1 MDALPQRWYFSAMS
15 AAPQIPAFQLYGED
29 VAFPDI
35 LHMEQIRDR
44 AAGLDWVIKPHR
56 HTHLFQIFVLLSG
69 QISFQADGAHDGL
82 VPPVALCLPP
92 GAVHGFRFS
101 SDTEG
106 WVISLPVQHYPD
118 FFGTGAELAGALAAP
133 RVMAVPADMGQSVA
147 ALHEV
152 WLGQG
157 RLRRMQLRARLA
169 LILAE
174 MLHDLPRAA
183 DGGAVA
189 TDERLARFQDVIASH
204 ASGHFP
210 VSWYA
215 AQLGMSERNLARLCK
230 AQTGLSP
237 QALIEA
243 HLMREASRLLAYT
256 QMSAQSVAHALGFED
271 ASYFS
276 RRFRSFAGLSPR
288 AYRQRLE
295 QP

>member
-1 MDALPQRWYFSAMS
+1 MSAM
-15 AAPQIPAFQLYGED
+15 PQIPAFQLYGED

-56 HTHLFQIFVLLSG
+56 HTHLFQIFLLLSG
-69 QISFQADGAHDGL
+69 SIRFQVEGVEHALA
-82 VPPVALCLPP
+82 PPVALCLPP

-118 FFGTGAELAGALAAP
+118 FFGPGAEARALLSAP
-133 RVMAVPADMGQSVA
+133 RLSAPAAGMAQAVTVLHRVWQGRA
-147 ALHEV
+147 AL
-152 WLGQG
+152 
-157 RLRRMQLRARLA
+157 RRTELRARLGLILTELLRDDHGAQDGTAPSPDMRLVRFQA
-169 LILAE
+169 LI
-174 MLHDLPRAA
+174 AA
-183 DGGAVA
+183 PA
-189 TDERLARFQDVIASH
+189 ARH
-204 ASGHFP
+204 WP
-210 VSWYA
+210 VSRYA
-215 AQLGMSERNLARLCK
+215 SELGLSERSLGRICAS
-230 AQTGLSP
+230 QTGLAP
-237 QALIEA
+237 QAVIEA

-256 QMSAQSVAHALGFED
+256 QMSAQSVAHSLGFED

-276 RRFRSFAGLSPR
+276 RRFRIFAGLSPR